1 MKYPWGPRS
10 CPFGNQG
17 AREIGLVGHR
27 EAEQIA
33 VELAGLFQLV
43 DIEAEM
49 AEAADLER
57 PLEQHAADIVTV
69 TVEGHGLPPW
79 RAVKAFSRVF

>member
-33 VELAGLFQLV
+33 VELAAFLDFV

-57 PLEQHAADIVTV
+57 PL
-69 TVEGHGLPPW
+69 
-79 RAVKAFSRVF
+79 K